1 MQQYAYVKLNILE
14 ILSFH
19 LSYGNEGIMD
29 LFFFKVMCMYF
40 YEKSESIEPVKT
52 YDLWPKQQ
60 TISRK
65 ITVLVFIAV
74 YEILKTFKKN
84 WLFLCRKLQIDFPIC
99 HNFDS
104 LIEWPMKSMIED
116 TLNTLC
122 MLYVMHS
129 NINLTK
135 KNNSN

>member
-29 LFFFKVMCMYF
+29 LFIFKVMCMYF

-74 YEILKTFKKN
+74 YEILKTF
-84 WLFLCRKLQIDFPIC
+84 
-99 HNFDS
+99 
-104 LIEWPMKSMIED
+104 
-116 TLNTLC
+116 
-122 MLYVMHS
+122 
-129 NINLTK
+129 
-135 KNNSN
+135 